1 MLGALAL
8 GTAACGAVAHAA
20 GPHAHLPGRRI
31 TAPSPATHS
40 TTTGPT
46 GARSTTSG
54 PTGAQSTTTGPTG
67 APSTSGPP
75 TTTSAPPGRHGP
87 VTEPPLPPAGPGFV
101 ADKVTAVG
109 DSVMIDYAKAL
120 EADIPGIEID
130 AAVSRQWATGVA
142 ILQRLASQSAL
153 GAVVIVGLGTNGPI
167 TSSDFDSMMTVL
179 SGASRVVFVNDRVDR
194 AWQDSNNAVLA
205 QGVARFPR
213 AVLVDWYALAVRHPG
228 WLYATQTHL
237 PIDGP
242 GAAALAALV
251 AAAA

>member
-1 MLGALAL
+1 
-8 GTAACGAVAHAA
+8 
-20 GPHAHLPGRRI
+20 
-31 TAPSPATHS
+31 
-40 TTTGPT
+40 
-46 GARSTTSG
+46 
-54 PTGAQSTTTGPTG
+54 
-67 APSTSGPP
+67 
-75 TTTSAPPGRHGP
+75 
-87 VTEPPLPPAGPGFV
+87 
-101 ADKVTAVG
+101 
-109 DSVMIDYAKAL
+109 MIDYAKAL